1 MRVAAFVLSA
11 ISLAFIPAFA
21 AEPQA
26 KSFVCSSASGV
37 PATSAVTPNG
47 EVPVIRWTSTT
58 FSGAGWSPERRC
70 QEVTARFNSYMEKGM
85 LEYITTGRMNSLP
98 VICVTRTEGG
108 GCDGLLY
115 TLKPGQNPETP
126 GRIWQNATRLGEG
139 VIWMQR
145 SHITKGFVDAA
156 LEFIDQA
163 RDDKKPF
170 FVNLWPDDVHS
181 PFFPPL
187 DKWGDG
193 TKRSIYYGVLDAM
206 DEQLGPLFDR
216 IRNDAK
222 LAANTLINASNAS
235 GAGPAS

>member
-1 MRVAAFVLSA
+1 MLNVARKTFSA
-11 ISLAFIPAFA
+11 SAFILPVVLLITPAIG

-26 KSFVCSSASGV
+26 KSFVCSSANGV

-115 TLKPGQNPETP
+115 TLKPGQNATATLKKLFDIRTKPGAAPLNETTSRIYVKVDDLIRGGSPVSPAPTLSPAPTAAP
-126 GRIWQNATRLGEG
+126 GR
-139 VIWMQR
+139 
-145 SHITKGFVDAA
+145 
-156 LEFIDQA
+156 
-163 RDDKKPF
+163 
-170 FVNLWPDDVHS
+170 
-181 PFFPPL
+181 
-187 DKWGDG
+187 
-193 TKRSIYYGVLDAM
+193 
-206 DEQLGPLFDR
+206 LF
-216 IRNDAK
+216 
-222 LAANTLINASNAS
+222 
-235 GAGPAS
+235 

>member
-1 MRVAAFVLSA
+1 MTYHMPNPFYPLYLMGLGAFL
-11 ISLAFIPAFA
+11 ITPTFA

-70 QEVTARFNSYMEKGM
+70 QEVTARFNSYMQKGM

-115 TLKPGQNPETP
+115 TLKPGQNATATLKKLFDIRTKPGAAPLNETTSRLYVKVDDLIRGGSPVSPAPTLSPAPTAAP
-126 GRIWQNATRLGEG
+126 GR
-139 VIWMQR
+139 
-145 SHITKGFVDAA
+145 
-156 LEFIDQA
+156 
-163 RDDKKPF
+163 
-170 FVNLWPDDVHS
+170 
-181 PFFPPL
+181 
-187 DKWGDG
+187 
-193 TKRSIYYGVLDAM
+193 
-206 DEQLGPLFDR
+206 LF
-216 IRNDAK
+216 
-222 LAANTLINASNAS
+222 
-235 GAGPAS
+235 